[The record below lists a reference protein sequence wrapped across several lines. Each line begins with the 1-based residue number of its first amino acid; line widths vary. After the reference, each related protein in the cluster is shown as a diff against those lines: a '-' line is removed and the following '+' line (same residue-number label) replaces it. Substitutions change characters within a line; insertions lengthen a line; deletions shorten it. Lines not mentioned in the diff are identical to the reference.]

1 MLLAP
6 AASPISHLHT
16 IQPQTAAACRRRG
29 QIVRRF
35 SLGSGHMSEIGAGT
49 LLAGKYRLESLIG
62 RGGMGS
68 VWRAE
73 HLGLNAPVAVKLLD
87 MLHFDGASDAL
98 NRFHREARSAAAIRS
113 PHVVQ
118 IFDHGVDPTFQ
129 VPFIVMELM
138 EGESLANR
146 LARTGRIA
154 PAEIGRVFTHVARA
168 LSRAHEAGIVH
179 RDLKPDNVFLVRN
192 EDEEVAKVLD
202 FGIAK
207 AQAHGLGQ
215 DSNTRTGAIMGTAYY
230 MSPEQIS
237 GNKNVD
243 FRTDLWALGVMAC
256 ECMTGKR
263 PFEADTIGGITLK
276 ICIEPVPLPSSLAPV
291 PTGFD
296 QWFAKIA
303 HRDPNQRFSSAREAA
318 DTLRKLCM
326 SESGAQRLASPV
338 TDSSG
343 AFQATVA
350 TTAAPLTSSSHA
362 HLDTS
367 APKRKSA
374 APWLLGGAALLAAL
388 GGGLWFRAA
397 SKAEATLEAL
407 PSAGPAVAAA
417 GPTLPLTPPVVSEAP
432 AQPLPPSPEA
442 SARAGASAAPTPDS
456 PPAALA
462 RAPNAAP
469 LRGKDRS
476 SASSPHGAAA
486 APAAPA
492 TPATPPAKP
501 VEAPKSA
508 PPVRDLLDSR

>member
-1 MLLAP
+1 
-6 AASPISHLHT
+6 
-16 IQPQTAAACRRRG
+16 
-29 QIVRRF
+29 
-35 SLGSGHMSEIGAGT
+35 MSEIGSGT

-118 IFDHGVDPTFQ
+118 IFDHGVDPTFG

-146 LARTGRIA
+146 LARSGRIP

-243 FRTDLWALGVMAC
+243 YRTDLWALGVMAC
-256 ECMTGKR
+256 ECMTGQR

-296 QWFAKIA
+296 QWFARIVN
-303 HRDPNQRFSSAREAA
+303 RDPNQRFSSAREAA

-326 SESGAQRLASPV
+326 TESGAQRLAQPV

-350 TTAAPLTSSSHA
+350 TTAAPLTSSSRPHS
-362 HLDTS
+362 DTTP
-367 APKRKSA
+367 PKRKSA
-374 APWLLGGAALLAAL
+374 APWFLGGVALVTALAGA
-388 GGGLWFRAA
+388 LWFRAGG
-397 SKAEATLEAL
+397 KTEATLEAL
-407 PSAGPAVAAA
+407 PSAGPAAAAA
-417 GPTLPLTPPVVSEAP
+417 GATPPAVPPAVSEARP
-432 AQPLPPSPEA
+432 SQPPPPSAEPSAAAIA
-442 SARAGASAAPTPDS
+442 SAVPE
-456 PPAALA
+456 
-462 RAPNAAP
+462 
-469 LRGKDRS
+469 
-476 SASSPHGAAA
+476 
-486 APAAPA
+486 APAAPQARAAKGAAPRSKDRPSAASPNAVA
-492 TPATPPAKP
+492 TTTPPAAPAVAPAKP
-501 VEAPKSA
+501 AEAPKAA
-508 PPVRDLLDSR
+508 PAVRDLLDSR